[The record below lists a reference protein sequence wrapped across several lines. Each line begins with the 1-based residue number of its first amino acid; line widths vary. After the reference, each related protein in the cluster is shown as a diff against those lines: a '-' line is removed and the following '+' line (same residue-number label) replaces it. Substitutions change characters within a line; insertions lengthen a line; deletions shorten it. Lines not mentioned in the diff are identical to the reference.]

1 VKRLLRLFAAP
12 RHPAAGGALL
22 HPIFAVSLVSLVV
35 NDHLIKRYWPG
46 VLSGKL
52 SDFAV
57 VVLLPLFL
65 HGLIELAH
73 ARVGRA
79 LGVVASARWLLG
91 CVVLSSL
98 VFALPEVSP
107 TAELAY
113 RHGAAWL
120 RYPFQLLWSLAHGR
134 PAPRFV
140 PVRATADLTDL
151 LALPMALLAWRVG
164 RVDGTGAPQASA
176 VSHST

>member
-1 VKRLLRLFAAP
+1 MRRFLRSFAAP

-22 HPIFAVSLVSLVV
+22 HPMLLLSLVCLVV

-73 ARVGRA
+73 ARVGHA
-79 LGVVASARWLLG
+79 LGALASARWLFG

-98 VFALPEVSP
+98 MFALPEVSQ

-120 RYPFQLLWSLAHGR
+120 RYPFQLLWALAHGR
-134 PAPRFV
+134 SMPRFV

-164 RVDGTGAPQASA
+164 RVNAKRAPQASA